1 MNRNKNKNSFTVIL
15 DKSLILLVIL
25 FFSGNGCTTKEKKV
39 EDCYYSKPRSCV
51 EYLEAEVKRRG
62 SILAQDGIVVFRD
75 WIFYL
80 TYFDNVNQK
89 ISEKYVKVNCKCEI
103 LYFDDSKP
111 PEIVT
116 PFN

>member
-1 MNRNKNKNSFTVIL
+1 MLFIHAAYVGV
-15 DKSLILLVIL
+15 DKLFLAQCIWTSPVVHILLLIL

-39 EDCYYSKPRSCV
+39 EDCYYSKPRSCQ

-62 SILAQDGIVVFRD
+62 SILAQDGIVVFKD

-89 ISEKYVKVNCKCEI
+89 IKNEYSNYKY
-103 LYFDDSKP
+103 
-111 PEIVT
+111 
-116 PFN
+116 